1 MIPVVIVW
9 GLMIAVVCVAAKM
22 GVLYYAATAMTGGA
36 VFLLALITVIGL
48 RGPRTGP
55 AGLTYVAVSPPPA
68 AYRSDRRR

>member
-36 VFLLALITVIGL
+36 VFLLALILIIGL
-48 RGPRTGP
+48 RGPRNGP
-55 AGLTYVAVSPPPA
+55 AGLTYVAVSPQSP
-68 AYRSDRRR
+68 AYRGDQRR